1 MAPHPT
7 TLLCFALCLGQ
18 TIRTC
23 RGALPR
29 PSIRAEPGPV
39 VPWGQPVTIVCQGPA
54 GAETFHLQYKENTHK
69 YKDESNTIQIGP
81 HQTAAR
87 FPIAAVSE
95 DTVRHYQC
103 LYHQSGIWSESSE
116 TLKLVLTGDTWTH
129 SQDGNNP
136 GPWTEHVYILIG
148 VSAAFLLCLLLLV
161 LLLLQRWHQRKRGP
175 PRNKGKEPEPQERLS
190 PAVDVLD
197 GTPGTDKGGTG
208 LGGEGGIHCHP
219 GSHMQGASL
228 GAFCSRWGWGGG
240 QGQIGSCEVSGEF
253 APENSSLVLSSLD
266 PATVHRLPEKDRE
279 TEAST
284 PADLQEVTYAQLDH
298 RTLTQRAARAVT
310 PPSTEPAAESSTYA
324 AISRH

>member
-1 MAPHPT
+1 MERGGLRS
-7 TLLCFALCLGQ
+7 LLC
-18 TIRTC
+18 
-23 RGALPR
+23 
-29 PSIRAEPGPV
+29 
-39 VPWGQPVTIVCQGPA
+39 PA
-54 GAETFHLQYKENTHK
+54 QDSDPCPPDASFL
-69 YKDESNTIQIGP
+69 
-81 HQTAAR
+81 
-87 FPIAAVSE
+87 
-95 DTVRHYQC
+95 
-103 LYHQSGIWSESSE
+103 
-116 TLKLVLTGDTWTH
+116 GDTWTH

-197 GTPGTDKGGTG
+197 GTP
-208 LGGEGGIHCHP
+208 
-219 GSHMQGASL
+219 
-228 GAFCSRWGWGGG
+228 
-240 QGQIGSCEVSGEF
+240 
-253 APENSSLVLSSLD
+253 D

>member
-1 MAPHPT
+1 M
-7 TLLCFALCLGQ
+7 GK
-18 TIRTC
+18 
-23 RGALPR
+23 
-29 PSIRAEPGPV
+29 SIV
-39 VPWGQPVTIVCQGPA
+39 
-54 GAETFHLQYKENTHK
+54 
-69 YKDESNTIQIGP
+69 SQIGP
-81 HQTAAR
+81 HQTETR

-95 DTVRHYQC
+95 DTAQHYQC
-103 LYHQSGIWSESSE
+103 SYHQSHRWSEPSE
-116 TLKLVLTGDTWTH
+116 TLELVLTGDTWTH

-175 PRNKGKEPEPQERLS
+175 PRSKGKEPEPQERLS

-197 GTPGTDKGGTG
+197 GTP
-208 LGGEGGIHCHP
+208 
-219 GSHMQGASL
+219 
-228 GAFCSRWGWGGG
+228 
-240 QGQIGSCEVSGEF
+240 
-253 APENSSLVLSSLD
+253 D

-284 PADLQEVTYAQLDH
+284 PADLQEVTYALLDH

-310 PPSTEPAAESSTYA
+310 PLSAESSTYA

>member
-54 GAETFHLQYKENTHK
+54 GAETFRLQYKENMHK

-197 GTPGTDKGGTG
+197 GTP
-208 LGGEGGIHCHP
+208 
-219 GSHMQGASL
+219 
-228 GAFCSRWGWGGG
+228 
-240 QGQIGSCEVSGEF
+240 
-253 APENSSLVLSSLD
+253 D